1 MCQGLIS
8 GKKGIQWWHFMV
20 FLFLA
25 MFRMAKITYR
35 LIYWYLRANNSNPIS
50 DVLALQICWILVTQM
65 YAWCRWWVVI
75 SFLWFFKMLSKIM
88 YPVYEIFLK
97 YIDRNGVLK
106 IRDKRFKRIK
116 QDKRFRLLT

>member
-1 MCQGLIS
+1 
-8 GKKGIQWWHFMV
+8 MV